1 MRRFRAT
8 LGRLAPTIRP
18 AVAMIK
24 LILNVFCALLVIL
37 VVIVI
42 TVVAVR
48 SVRRGEHPWKVF
60 KTWLAEMIAVLSNVG

>member
-1 MRRFRAT
+1 MAET
-8 LGRLAPTIRP
+8 
-18 AVAMIK
+18 VK
-24 LILNVFCALLVIL
+24 LILNVFCVLLVLI
-37 VVIVI
+37 VVMAI